1 MQNAQEELLHILERT
16 KSVVKCAYIRTD
28 RNSYWD
34 DNDNYIQP
42 APILLKEGYTPAEYV
57 EFLEKLNF
65 EYDAGYGGQEL
76 YGTVWLM
83 EDHTWLERG
92 EYDGSEWWEY
102 RKCPQIPDELKT
114 I

>member
-16 KSVVKCAYIRTD
+16 KSVVKCATIKCERG
-28 RNSYWD
+28 SYWD
-34 DNDNYIQP
+34 DNDSYVQP
-42 APILLKEGYTPAEYV
+42 APILLKEGYTPEEYK
-57 EFLEKLNF
+57 EFLQKLNF

-83 EDHTWLERG
+83 EDNTWLERG

-102 RKCPQIPDELKT
+102 RKCPKVIDELKS
-114 I
+114 

>member
-16 KSVVKCAYIRTD
+16 KSVVKCAYIKYEGG
-28 RNSYWD
+28 SYWD
-34 DNDNYIQP
+34 DNDSYIQP
-42 APILLKEGYTPAEYV
+42 APILLKEGYTPAEYE

-102 RKCPQIPDELKT
+102 SNCPQIPSDLKLG
-114 I
+114 